1 MPCLGGRQGYRS
13 YPDDIYLCP
22 EAQLAHLYKTTSCEV
37 DVAARR
43 LEGDVIHV
51 AAGALVLQA
60 ISLAQKLMRLRMVA
74 RQFACCSGESV
85 AVLFVSSKRKDRAFY
100 QAYCPS
106 LP

>member
-1 MPCLGGRQGYRS
+1 MGRCLRQGYRS

-51 AAGALVLQA
+51 AAGALVFEGQVTH
-60 ISLAQKLMRLRMVA
+60 LAALA
-74 RQFACCSGESV
+74 RQSLFDGSR
-85 AVLFVSSKRKDRAFY
+85 VLSF
-100 QAYCPS
+100 S
-106 LP
+106 LI